1 MIVYSAKLGQ
11 LVVDDAPF
19 ASGGAG
25 QIYRG
30 RSVSGGVSYCVK
42 IIVSPKPD
50 DFDKIRHMV
59 DNPPATTSS
68 GWGQL
73 CWPLDL
79 ISTNE
84 SGVPQGYVMPMAEAG
99 SVELS
104 NLTVLRWPS
113 RNHSPL
119 SQKLDRR
126 SEQGMARRM
135 LVACNI
141 AAAVQEV
148 HRMGCVFVDL
158 KPQNVLIG
166 PQGAVSL
173 VDLDSLQLSTLS
185 RTYHGPLGSP
195 EYMPPESYGLDFSS
209 PPVISPSW
217 DLFSLAVIIYEML
230 FGIHP
235 FTASANPSLVSCET
249 IDESIRLGMYVH
261 GKNRDK
267 LALIPAPHEAL
278 KLVPAGIVDLF
289 RRAFDSVGP
298 TDRTSAQAWGEALK
312 AAADAGAVALP
323 PEVYGPSGKHAVAA
337 AALSAGQGVPPQGF
351 VPKPCIGE
359 PVGCCSEALA
369 GRVQYGQPNAIH
381 NLVGVYYCPQ
391 CIARKTDVTTWRRTA
406 PCHGA
411 YGKSCPHES
420 DKTPRAG
427 TYSATMP
434 NGNTVYLC
442 DHCYKSHIGQPV
454 SSPTPKPAL
463 VYDRNRDDELLSAIK
478 EWGPLAAFIGGMGYL
493 LYLKY
498 KKNTKRR

>member
-1 MIVYSAKLGQ
+1 MIVYSAKFGQ
-11 LVVDDAPF
+11 LLVDDAPF

-50 DFDKIRHMV
+50 EFDKIRHMV

-126 SEQGMARRM
+126 SAEGMARRM

-289 RRAFDSVGP
+289 RRAFDSVGT
-298 TDRTSAQAWGEALK
+298 TDRPSAQAWGEALK
-312 AAADAGAVALP
+312 AAADAGAAALP
-323 PEVYGPSGKHAVAA
+323 AEVYGPKLVTRPAVTD
-337 AALSAGQGVPPQGF
+337 GQAIGRGPP
-351 VPKPCIGE
+351 
-359 PVGCCSEALA
+359 
-369 GRVQYGQPNAIH
+369 
-381 NLVGVYYCPQ
+381 
-391 CIARKTDVTTWRRTA
+391 WRLTS
-406 PCHGA
+406 PCHGQ
-411 YGKSCPHES
+411 YGKSCPYES
-420 DKTPRAG
+420 ENPPRPGVHA
-427 TYSATMP
+427 ATLQSGM
-434 NGNTVYLC
+434 TVHLC
-442 DHCYKSHIGQPV
+442 DFCYKSHTGQPV
-454 SSPTPKPAL
+454 PAPAPKP
-463 VYDRNRDDELLSAIK
+463 
-478 EWGPLAAFIGGMGYL
+478 P
-493 LYLKY
+493 LKY
-498 KKNTKRR
+498 EMSEAARRKERAQLTLEIVGIVLIAAVVLYFYDKKKSRKRSYYDQLSNPSGWCHARVVQPRGDKQAPRLWEAPPHGRA